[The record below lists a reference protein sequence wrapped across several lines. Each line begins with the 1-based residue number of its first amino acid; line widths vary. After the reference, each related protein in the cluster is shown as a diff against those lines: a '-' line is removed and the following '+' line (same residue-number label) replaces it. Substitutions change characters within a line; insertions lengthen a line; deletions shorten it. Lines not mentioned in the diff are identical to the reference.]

1 MIRNP
6 FFFGRA
12 IRDPAMFVGRSQEV
26 QEVFQCILSGADCA
40 IVGERR
46 VGKSSLLRYIA
57 DPTVTGKN
65 GLEVERFVF
74 VYFDCQGFPNVT
86 WSELWALLLSNL
98 QGQLMD
104 QALGD
109 YVAGVRSKA
118 EITMHDLSQLFQH
131 LNAQG
136 KNVILLFDEFGAAT
150 SNPNLNQD
158 FYGGLRY
165 LSNNLR
171 VNYIVT
177 TQRPLLEL
185 QYAYPETMTSPFFNT
200 FHRVTLGSFTHED
213 VTTLLDG
220 ALADAD
226 VTFTSADRRFI
237 DRMAGRHPFFTQMTA
252 YHLFAAYVNEYLRR
266 QEVYYPWVTQRLR
279 DNSTEH
285 WRYYWDHSENGEKLI
300 LATMSLVERGD
311 IEKYHLNRA
320 FDESMLRRLRDR
332 SLLIEREG
340 EPTVFSAL
348 FSDWITDEVSFITTD
363 RIDDFDELMVKARAK
378 DLRDRWLDTSERL
391 RRGFARIDVRAI
403 TEWLLE
409 GERVDHL
416 IDLLTGLVRILPPGP

>member
-12 IRDPAMFVGRSQEV
+12 IRDPAMFVGRRQEV
-26 QEVFQCILSGADCA
+26 QEVFQCILSGADCV

-46 VGKSSLLRYIA
+46 IGKSSLLRYIA

-74 VYFDCQGFPNVT
+74 VYFNCQGFPNVT
-86 WSELWALLLSNL
+86 WSELWALLLSDL
-98 QGQLMD
+98 QGQLAD
-104 QALGD
+104 QAFGD
-109 YVAGVRSKA
+109 YMTGVRSKA

-131 LNAQG
+131 LNDQG
-136 KNVILLFDEFGAAT
+136 KNAILLFDEFGAAT
-150 SNPNLNQD
+150 SNPNLNKD

-200 FHRVTLGSFTHED
+200 FHRVTLGPFTPED
-213 VTTLLDG
+213 VTTLLDT
-220 ALADAD
+220 ALADTD
-226 VTFTSADRRFI
+226 VTFTSDDRRFI
-237 DRMAGRHPFFTQMTA
+237 DRMAGRHPFFTQMAA

-266 QEVYYPWVTQRLR
+266 QEVYSPWVTQRLR

-300 LATMSLVERGD
+300 LATLSLVERGD

-320 FDESMLRRLRDR
+320 FDEGMLRRLRDR
-332 SLLIEREG
+332 SLIIEREG

-363 RIDDFDELMVKARAK
+363 RIDDFDKLMVKARAK
-378 DLRDRWLDTSERL
+378 DLRDRWLDTSERI

-409 GERVDHL
+409 GERVEHF